1 MKFLLFTLL
10 SALVVVFLNIVA
22 PYWMVMIA
30 VTALAALIRPT
41 VWGGFLGGGL
51 GMGLVW
57 LGQTL
62 YISAVTSSSL
72 PDKMG
77 ALMGLGSGLSL
88 MLLTAVLGFILG
100 GCSGLLGVKFRNLI
114 QKKPTDVYLG

>member
-62 YISAVTSSSL
+62 YISAVTSSTL

-88 MLLTAVLGFILG
+88 MLLAVAFLE
-100 GCSGLLGVKFRNLI
+100 
-114 QKKPTDVYLG
+114 

>member
-41 VWGGFLGGGL
+41 VWGGFFGGGL

-57 LGQTL
+57 LVQTL
-62 YISAVTSSSL
+62 YISAVTSSTL

-100 GCSGLLGVKFRNLI
+100 GSSGLLGVKFRNLI

>member
-62 YISAVTSSSL
+62 YISAVTSSTL

-114 QKKPTDVYLG
+114 QKKPSDVYLG

>member
-22 PYWMVMIA
+22 PYWVVMIA

-41 VWGGFLGGGL
+41 VWGGFFGGGL

-62 YISAVTSSSL
+62 YISAVTSSTL

-100 GCSGLLGVKFRNLI
+100 GSSGLLGVKFRNLI

>member
-22 PYWMVMIA
+22 PYWVVMIA

-57 LGQTL
+57 LGQTV
-62 YISAVTSSSL
+62 YISAVTSSTL

-100 GCSGLLGVKFRNLI
+100 GCSGLLGVMFRNLI

>member
-22 PYWMVMIA
+22 PYWAVMIA
-30 VTALAALIRPT
+30 LTVLAGIIRPSG
-41 VWGGFLGGGL
+41 WGGFFGGGL
-51 GMGLVW
+51 GMGLIW
-57 LGQTL
+57 LGQTV
-62 YISAVTSSSL
+62 YISAVTSSTL

-77 ALMGLGSGLSL
+77 ALMGLGSGLNL

-100 GCSGLLGVKFRNLI
+100 GFSGLLGVMFRNLV
-114 QKKPTDVYLG
+114 QKNRRDVYLG

>member
-22 PYWMVMIA
+22 PYWVVMIA
-30 VTALAALIRPT
+30 VTVLAALIRPT
-41 VWGGFLGGGL
+41 VWGVFFGGGL

-62 YISAVTSSSL
+62 YISAVTSSTL

-100 GCSGLLGVKFRNLI
+100 GCSGLLGVMFRNLI

>member
-10 SALVVVFLNIVA
+10 SALLVVFLNIVS
-22 PYWMVMIA
+22 PYWVVMIA
-30 VTALAALIRPT
+30 LTVLAGLIRPS
-41 VWGGFLGGGL
+41 VWGGFFGGGL

-57 LGQTL
+57 LGQTV
-62 YISAVTSSSL
+62 YISTVTSSTL

-88 MLLTAVLGFILG
+88 MVLTAVLGFILG
-100 GCSGLLGVKFRNLI
+100 GCSGLLGVMFRNLV
-114 QKKPTDVYLG
+114 QKKRTDVYLG

>member
-22 PYWMVMIA
+22 PYWVVMIA

-62 YISAVTSSSL
+62 YISAVTSSTL

-77 ALMGLGSGLSL
+77 ALMGLGSGLNL

-100 GCSGLLGVKFRNLI
+100 GCSGLLGVMFRNLI

>member
-57 LGQTL
+57 LGQTV
-62 YISAVTSSSL
+62 YISAVTSSTL

-100 GCSGLLGVKFRNLI
+100 GSSGLLGVKFRNLI

>member
-10 SALVVVFLNIVA
+10 SALVVVFLNIIA
-22 PYWMVMIA
+22 PYWVVMIA

-41 VWGGFLGGGL
+41 LWGGFLGGGL

-62 YISAVTSSSL
+62 YISAVTSSTL

-100 GCSGLLGVKFRNLI
+100 GCSGLLGVMFRNLI

>member
-10 SALVVVFLNIVA
+10 SALLVVFLNIVS
-22 PYWMVMIA
+22 PYWVVMIA
-30 VTALAALIRPT
+30 LTVLAGLIRPS
-41 VWGGFLGGGL
+41 VWGGFFGGGL

-57 LGQTL
+57 LGQTV
-62 YISAVTSSSL
+62 YISTVTSSTL

-88 MLLTAVLGFILG
+88 MVLTAVLGFILG
-100 GCSGLLGVKFRNLI
+100 GFSGLLGVMLRNLV
-114 QKKPTDVYLG
+114 QKKRRDVYLG

>member
-22 PYWMVMIA
+22 PYWVVMIA

-62 YISAVTSSSL
+62 YISAVTSSTL

-77 ALMGLGSGLSL
+77 ALMGLGSGLNL

-100 GCSGLLGVKFRNLI
+100 GCSGLLGVMFRNLI
-114 QKKPTDVYLG
+114 QKKPMDVYLG

>member
-10 SALVVVFLNIVA
+10 SALLVVFLNIVA
-22 PYWMVMIA
+22 PYWAVMIA
-30 VTALAALIRPT
+30 LTVLAGIIRPSG
-41 VWGGFLGGGL
+41 WGGFFGGGL

-57 LGQTL
+57 LGQTV
-62 YISAVTSSSL
+62 YISAVTSSTL

-77 ALMGLGSGLSL
+77 ALMGLGAGLNL

-100 GCSGLLGVKFRNLI
+100 GFSGLLGVMFRNLV
-114 QKKPTDVYLG
+114 QKKRRDVYLG

>member
-10 SALVVVFLNIVA
+10 SDLLVVFLNIVS
-22 PYWMVMIA
+22 PYWVVMIA
-30 VTALAALIRPT
+30 LTVLAGLIRPS

-57 LGQTL
+57 LGQTV
-62 YISAVTSSSL
+62 YISTVTSSTL
-72 PDKMG
+72 PDKIG

-88 MLLTAVLGFILG
+88 MVLTAVLGFILG
-100 GCSGLLGVKFRNLI
+100 GCSGLLGVMFRNLV
-114 QKKPTDVYLG
+114 QKKRRDVYLG

>member
-10 SALVVVFLNIVA
+10 SALLVVFLNIVS
-22 PYWMVMIA
+22 PYWVVMIA
-30 VTALAALIRPT
+30 LTVLAGLIRPS

-57 LGQTL
+57 LGQTV
-62 YISAVTSSSL
+62 YISTVTSSTL
-72 PDKMG
+72 PDKIG

-88 MLLTAVLGFILG
+88 MVLTAVLGFILG
-100 GCSGLLGVKFRNLI
+100 GCSGLLGVMFRNLV
-114 QKKPTDVYLG
+114 QKKRRDVYLG

>member
-22 PYWMVMIA
+22 PYWVVMIA
-30 VTALAALIRPT
+30 VTALAASIRPT

-57 LGQTL
+57 LGQTV
-62 YISAVTSSSL
+62 YISAVTSSTL

-100 GCSGLLGVKFRNLI
+100 GCSGLLGVMFRNLI

>member
-22 PYWMVMIA
+22 PYWAVMIA
-30 VTALAALIRPT
+30 LTVLAGIIRPSG
-41 VWGGFLGGGL
+41 WGGFFGGGL

-57 LGQTL
+57 LGQTV
-62 YISAVTSSSL
+62 YISAVTSSTL
-72 PDKMG
+72 PEKMG
-77 ALMGLGSGLSL
+77 ALMGLGSGLNL

-100 GCSGLLGVKFRNLI
+100 GFSGLLGVMFRNLV
-114 QKKPTDVYLG
+114 QKNRRDVYLG

>member
-22 PYWMVMIA
+22 PYWVVMIA

-41 VWGGFLGGGL
+41 LWGGFLGGGL

-62 YISAVTSSSL
+62 YISAVTSSTL

-77 ALMGLGSGLSL
+77 ALIGLGSGLSL

-100 GCSGLLGVKFRNLI
+100 GCSGLLGVMFRNLI

>member
-10 SALVVVFLNIVA
+10 SALLVVFLNIVA
-22 PYWMVMIA
+22 PYWVVMIG
-30 VTALAALIRPT
+30 VTVLATLIRPT

-62 YISAVTSSSL
+62 YISAVTSSTL

-77 ALMGLGSGLSL
+77 ALMGLGSELSL
-88 MLLTAVLGFILG
+88 MLLTALLGFILG
-100 GCSGLLGVKFRNLI
+100 GCSGLLGVLFRNLI
-114 QKKPTDVYLG
+114 QKKATDVYLG

>member
-22 PYWMVMIA
+22 PYWAVMIA
-30 VTALAALIRPT
+30 LTVLAGIIRPS
-41 VWGGFLGGGL
+41 VWGGFFGGGL
-51 GMGLVW
+51 GMGLIW
-57 LGQTL
+57 LGQTV
-62 YISAVTSSSL
+62 YISAVTSSTL

-77 ALMGLGSGLSL
+77 ALMGLGSGLNL

-100 GCSGLLGVKFRNLI
+100 GFSGLLGVMFRNLV
-114 QKKPTDVYLG
+114 QKNRRDVYLG

>member
-22 PYWMVMIA
+22 PYWVVMIA
-30 VTALAALIRPT
+30 VTVLAALIRPT

-62 YISAVTSSSL
+62 YISAVTSSTL